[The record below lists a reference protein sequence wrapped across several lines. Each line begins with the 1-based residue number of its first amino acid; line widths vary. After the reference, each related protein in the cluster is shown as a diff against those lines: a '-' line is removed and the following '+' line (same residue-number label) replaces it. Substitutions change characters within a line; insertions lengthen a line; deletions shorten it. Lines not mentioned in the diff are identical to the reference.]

1 MNPIAQSASAT
12 NSATVMSTFTE
23 HAGIGDVRVSFHRHH
38 CVPKKGRREL
48 INRRRQNVGTLH
60 TRRKILVRRSG
71 DTAVQDD
78 TGEYMPSFSG
88 GEQCAKMLRT
98 SSEPHSK
105 DNRNIATRSTGADR
119 ALAKKSPI

>member
-1 MNPIAQSASAT
+1 MNPIAQSASTT

-23 HAGIGDVRVSFHRHH
+23 HAGIGDLRFHAREHH
-38 CVPKKGRREL
+38 SVPKIGRRKL
-48 INRRRQNVGTLH
+48 ANRRHKNVGTLH
-60 TRRKILVRRSG
+60 ARRKVLVRRSG

-88 GEQCAKMLRT
+88 REQCAKMLRA
-98 SSEPHSK
+98 SNESHSK
-105 DNRNIATRSTGADR
+105 DKRNIATRSTGADR